1 MNAVEPRR
9 NLPSPL
15 VNRLELH
22 RTGKVGRRERR
33 RQMGREGKSQAMAN
47 IMYVKDARERGEG
60 DVEHDC
66 MLKSLFRHTV
76 VSTHAQTQC
85 EMR

>member
-1 MNAVEPRR
+1 
-9 NLPSPL
+9 
-15 VNRLELH
+15 
-22 RTGKVGRRERR
+22 
-33 RQMGREGKSQAMAN
+33 MGREGKSQAMAN